1 MNDLAVESANEV
13 SVKELTLENRL
24 EIIGEGLRKKHL
36 SRLTE
41 MEIAPVGEML
51 PLEED
56 LIDNVRMYHI
66 TEMVYEKGESVT
78 DKFTTVFNT
87 LSTYNATVFIVMESD
102 GRKSSFYVGVRNN
115 ESDIA
120 KKRST
125 VTLGDTLKNA
135 LIGHFPGIKITNV
148 DREQIAI
155 LSDKI
160 NVQQNMAS
168 VSVIGN
174 IRNPKDLQNEQ
185 FTQGLEKLAL
195 AMQGRQYI
203 VLIVAEN
210 QPPQA
215 VQIMRK
221 EYQDLYTK
229 LSPLQKVQTSDLCL
243 AISDY

>member
-1 MNDLAVESANEV
+1 MKGIEIMNDLTTESRNDV
-13 SVKELTLENRL
+13 SIKEITLENRL
-24 EIIGEGLRKKHL
+24 EIIGEGLRKKYL

-41 MEIAPVGEML
+41 MEIAPVGELL

-102 GRKSSFYVGVRNN
+102 GKKSNFYVGVRNN
-115 ESDIA
+115 ELDVT

-135 LIGHFPGIKITNV
+135 LIGHFPGIKIENA
-148 DREQIAI
+148 DRSQIAV

-160 NVQQNMAS
+160 SSQQNMAS
-168 VSVIGN
+168 VSVVGN
-174 IRNPKDLQNEQ
+174 IRKDSICASRRVLKSLLLQCRA
-185 FTQGLEKLAL
+185 G
-195 AMQGRQYI
+195 
-203 VLIVAEN
+203 
-210 QPPQA
+210 
-215 VQIMRK
+215 
-221 EYQDLYTK
+221 
-229 LSPLQKVQTSDLCL
+229 S
-243 AISDY
+243 ISC